1 MEAIPK
7 NHNLSKTSPK
17 SLLIRFCNF
26 SNKKILLFNID
37 LFHENFETTR
47 RIQSEW
53 YPNHDHFDLYKIY
66 RTSYLKIFQM
76 ILETQLS

>member
-47 RIQSEW
+47 RIQSECGTQTTTILTCIK
-53 YPNHDHFDLYKIY
+53 YIGQAI
-66 RTSYLKIFQM
+66 LKF
-76 ILETQLS
+76 SR